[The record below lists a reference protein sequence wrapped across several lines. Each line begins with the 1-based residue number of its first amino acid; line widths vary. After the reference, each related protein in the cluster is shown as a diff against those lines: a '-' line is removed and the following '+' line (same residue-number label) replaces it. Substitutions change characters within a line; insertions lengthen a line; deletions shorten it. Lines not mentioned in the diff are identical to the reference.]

1 MFPFGRLLVS
11 AFVACSAAAAPAHE
25 FWIDASRYQIAEGET
40 IEAALRVG
48 QVFEGIE
55 LSYLPNTFRRFEIAL
70 GGEVAPVD
78 GRLGDR
84 PALAQEVPGSGLAV
98 AVHVTTDSTVI
109 YREFG
114 QFEEF
119 VRHKDAAWAIGEHS
133 RRGLP
138 TDRVVEGY
146 SRYAKALVAVG
157 DGEGAD
163 GVFGLE
169 TEIVAR
175 ANPYTDELTDGLPV
189 DVLYRGAPRAGVQV
203 EVFERSP
210 DGAVAVSILRTD
222 DAGRALVPVR
232 PGHVYMLDA
241 VVLREPEGPLAER
254 PDVVWESLWAN
265 LTFAVPD

>member
-1 MFPFGRLLVS
+1 MRPRRSTPATGASSVIRISIVILSAPSVTSATAGCTSWALAETAMARAASASAILDSAVRGITLFQDLKISLEDRPMFPFGRLLVS

-146 SRYAKALVAVG
+146 SRYAKA
-157 DGEGAD
+157 
-163 GVFGLE
+163 
-169 TEIVAR
+169 
-175 ANPYTDELTDGLPV
+175 
-189 DVLYRGAPRAGVQV
+189 
-203 EVFERSP
+203 
-210 DGAVAVSILRTD
+210 
-222 DAGRALVPVR
+222 
-232 PGHVYMLDA
+232 
-241 VVLREPEGPLAER
+241 
-254 PDVVWESLWAN
+254 
-265 LTFAVPD
+265 